1 MALRKEHLCM
11 LKIKKAIAV
20 ITLFLLT
27 VSLGQGNSAMGSENG
42 DLYLNPEKQG
52 SIKSYQTTEVFI
64 GDLNNEA
71 QAVASVQYPNYKGVF
86 FSLSNGEAT
95 FEGFLVNQGDYV
107 EEGAPI
113 AKVSTRINDI
123 QVEELKLNL
132 KRLEQNY
139 SDYCYNKEQTLFY
152 LMEDINKADQP
163 IDIEKKTLIYE
174 KNLLEY
180 EQGKMSKEKEIAE
193 LREEVKD
200 QEESSE
206 AEFIYASSSGIIDG
220 FSRIWTGTNLS
231 DGEYLATIF
240 DTSKVLLAVKNS
252 GKILK
257 YNMPVSILAKNKDKT
272 LELTGR
278 VISFSSD
285 ILSTELISET
295 AYIEINEDTTGFV
308 WSNNNTVIYQPLT
321 MKNVLLVSV
330 NAVGVEGTKTY
341 VTEYVDNQ
349 LYKRYFIAGRFNTR
363 HYWVLDGLKE
373 GMEVIID

>member
-1 MALRKEHLCM
+1 M